1 MRLSSC
7 IVILLLAGAV
17 VFAAGCTQETSP
29 ARPATP
35 VPLKTP
41 DLPDLAITSSDLP
54 ACFSLEEH
62 QVKSSADVGDLAKDL
77 GWRAGY
83 GVTYTCPAEGT
94 EPTVILHSLATYPA
108 ANMPGIATMVDKQ
121 DRPAGYLSEDLS
133 FPDQGITMRGFYR
146 EAGSVQVSGIPMGA
160 NLLTGESKNVE
171 TDTLAASS
179 MAEIIIYRGTTF
191 EVLRMT
197 GPGTNATLLKGLALK
212 ASLKIP

>member
-7 IVILLLAGAV
+7 LVILILAGAV

-29 ARPATP
+29 ALPATP
-35 VPLKTP
+35 VQVKTP
-41 DLPDLAITSSDLP
+41 DLPDLAITLSDLP
-54 ACFSLEEH
+54 ACFSLTEH
-62 QVKSSADVGDLAKDL
+62 QVKSSADVGELAKDL

-83 GVTYTCPAEGT
+83 GVTFTCPSEGP

-108 ANMPGIATMVDKQ
+108 ANMPGIATMVDEQ

-146 EAGSVQVSGIPMGA
+146 EAGSEQVSGIPMGA
-160 NLLTGESKNVE
+160 NLLTGRSNGAE
-171 TDTLAASS
+171 TDTVAANS

-197 GPGTNATLLKGLALK
+197 GPGTNATLLKDLALK
-212 ASLKIP
+212 ASAKIP